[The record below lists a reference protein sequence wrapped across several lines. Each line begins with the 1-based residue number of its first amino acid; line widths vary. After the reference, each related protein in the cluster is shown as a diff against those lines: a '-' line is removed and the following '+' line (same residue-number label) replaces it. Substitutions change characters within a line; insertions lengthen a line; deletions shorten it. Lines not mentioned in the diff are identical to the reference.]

1 MNKTEYLLELCH
13 KPESNIAEIE
23 QYLNESG
30 FNPEETTHLLFRF
43 LEEYAYHF
51 ECPRPLPDDLIEPKL
66 IEVFKVFSK
75 YGLQPNLII
84 NELNIMQVIRHIY
97 YGNTAPVLVRMLLE
111 HGLDPNLEVD
121 GETIFEELDFD
132 IVFDVVELENKAL
145 FNIEFK
151 VWLVM
156 MGYGGTIQ
164 GGRCPVELKNGYE
177 IEMFKRFENF
187 DYEIEFLKKDWI
199 MHIFNKESG
208 EEVAI
213 L

>member
-13 KPESNIAEIE
+13 KSEMNIAEIE

-30 FNPEETTHLLFRF
+30 LNPEEITRLAIRLADHYSYDPTQEQLLS
-43 LEEYAYHF
+43 EE
-51 ECPRPLPDDLIEPKL
+51 RIETKL
-66 IEVFKVFSK
+66 IEVFKVFFK

-84 NELNIMQVIRHIY
+84 EDRNIMQEIRYIY

-111 HGLDPNLEVD
+111 YGLNPNLEAD

-145 FNIEFK
+145 FDIEFK

-156 MGYGGTIQ
+156 MGYGGIIK

-177 IEMFKRFENF
+177 IEMFKRFEDF